1 MMKRTLLLLLGWAA
15 LTASAQT
22 DVTASYLRNYGF
34 DTGFHYKA
42 GATNEVKQEIKPIT
56 GWTAGFTVDYTIT
69 GIYQFGFAGTFNGA
83 TVPEKGYQDSEGGA
97 LALSTG
103 WGVEMTYS
111 QNVTLPAGTYTINAP
126 TYNGKNVTK
135 GKSLLAWVPQSGEAV
150 TSTLSGYPSKEWTL
164 DQITFTLTE
173 QTKGKIQIGYKSAE
187 NTGSGS
193 SANLLIDYVQILVK
207 SMADSK
213 AELNKTLQA
222 GNKLYADGSGQGA
235 DELKAALDRAQAAY
249 DNDQATLSEV
259 LGADE
264 ALKVAMETF
273 AWLNASATTP
283 FDCTDR
289 YLKNPSFEIDGTAGW
304 NVQGLST
311 QSNTYFTKK
320 DGTYYMEAWTSRGN
334 KIADVSISQVLK
346 GLPKGNY
353 RLQAGALHIQQS
365 GQGSV
370 INTGSAQR
378 GAYLYAGFSK
388 TLITA
393 MKTYQVTFSIVDEQG
408 EVEVGVMTENPTGNY
423 LCVDDFHLQYIG
435 EIGTSDIAKELQSLL
450 THAESYSSNGMQQPA
465 SESLSQAIEVA
476 RQALTGTGTDDGG
489 NTIYDEAALNAAH
502 EALTAAIATAE
513 ASVARYTAL
522 QERITYATKVLKWW
536 KDMPRKANAWNL
548 LDEANATAKE
558 QVVDYTLTDD
568 QLKAA
573 ATTLNNRIKAVDK
586 KIYCSGS
593 ACGSDSK
600 LQDNNNQ
607 WSHKRSYQSKHW
619 VLFWEKEYGDEVPS
633 AVPGILDTADKIF
646 EMYADKLGFITIN
659 QGKSKSDTYK
669 MIIRLFS
676 TSEWKAEGSGIDN
689 QIGMLSLSRWAY
701 TSRGGQTV
709 AHEIGHCFQYQV
721 HCDNNDWNGWM
732 YNWHSSTQNPFWE
745 MCAQWMA
752 YVYYPNKL
760 LNDNEWLWNSLNGM
774 HRHPLAGYLRYENF
788 FIQDLFVHKHGWDA
802 VGRLWNDCKDPE
814 DPFETY
820 MRTRMTGTTTQK
832 VSQLGDELWEWGAR
846 MTTFDLDP
854 IRSVGEGKASW
865 RSQTA
870 LTKDSEGYWWPEK
883 KDCIENYG
891 NNAIR
896 INAPARATTLY
907 VEFEGKAGAE
917 GYTAHSKLSSAG
929 WRIGFVAFKNDG
941 TRVYGDM
948 NRATY
953 NDAKHTIAFDCPA
966 GCSHVWLVVSAA
978 PTTYWTHNFTG
989 WIDNTEEQ
997 WPYRVKFYKTNVYG
1011 ETNNNGV
1018 PTGIE
1023 EHDEWRMANDES
1035 QQPNVYDLNGRIV
1048 RRGSTSLQGLPHG
1061 IYIVGG
1067 KKLVK

>member
-1 MMKRTLLLLLGWAA
+1 MMAA
-15 LTASAQT
+15 AQT
-22 DVTASYLRNYGF
+22 DVTASYLKNYRF
-34 DTGFHYKA
+34 DSDFHHTA
-42 GATNEVKQEIKPIT
+42 GQTTKVEKEIKAIP

-69 GIYQFGFAGTFNGA
+69 GIYQYGFAGTFNGGE
-83 TVPEKGYQDSEGGA
+83 VPAQGYQGSEGGA

-103 WGVEMTYS
+103 WGVEMTYA
-111 QNVTLPAGTYTINAP
+111 QNVTLPAGTYTISAP
-126 TYNGKNVTK
+126 TYNGKSATR
-135 GKSLLAWVPQSGEAV
+135 GQSRLAWIPRTGEAV
-150 TSTLSGYPSKEWTL
+150 ISDLSSYPSKTWTL

-173 QTKGKIQIGYKSAE
+173 ETQGKIQIGYKAAE

-193 SANLLIDYVQILVK
+193 SANLLIDYVQIFVK
-207 SMADSK
+207 SMDESK
-213 AELNKTLQA
+213 LELGKTLA
-222 GNKLYADGSGQGA
+222 TANTLYGDGSGRGA
-235 DELKAALDRAQAAY
+235 SDLKAAIDRAQTAY
-249 DNDQATLSEV
+249 DGSDTPLAEV
-259 LGADE
+259 LAADE
-264 ALKVAMETF
+264 ALKAAIETY
-273 AWLNASATTP
+273 AWLNASPNAP
-283 FDCTDR
+283 VDCTER
-289 YLKNPSFEIDGTAGW
+289 YIQNPSFEIDGTAGW
-304 NVQGLST
+304 SVLGMSIQTNSH
-311 QSNTYFTKK
+311 FTKK
-320 DGTYYMEAWTSRGN
+320 EGTNYMEAWTSRGS
-334 KIADVSISQVLK
+334 KISEASLSQVLK

-365 GQGSV
+365 GQGSTT
-370 INTGSAQR
+370 NTGSPQK

-393 MKTYQVTFSIVDEQG
+393 MKTYAVTFSIVDEHG
-408 EVEVGVMTENPTGNY
+408 EVEIGVTTENPTGNY

-435 EIGTSDIAKELQSLL
+435 EIGTSDIAKALQSLL

-465 SESLSQAIEVA
+465 SEGLSQAIEVA
-476 RQALTGTGTDDGG
+476 RQALTGTGTDDDG

-522 QERITYATKVLKWW
+522 QERITYATKVLEWW

-573 ATTLNNRIKAVDK
+573 VNTLNNRIKAVDK

-619 VLFWEKEYGDEVPS
+619 VLFWEKEYGDEVP
-633 AVPGILDTADKIF
+633 
-646 EMYADKLGFITIN
+646 
-659 QGKSKSDTYK
+659 SKSDTYK

-732 YNWHSSTQNPFWE
+732 YNWHESTQNPFWE

-752 YVYYPNKL
+752 YVFYPNKL

-820 MRTRMTGTTTQK
+820 MRTRMTGTTSQK
-832 VSQLGDELWEWGAR
+832 VSQLGDELWEWAAR

-854 IRSVGEGKASW
+854 IRSAGAGKASW
-865 RSQTA
+865 RKQTA
-870 LTKDSEGYWWPEK
+870 MTKDDDGYWWPEK

-896 INAPARATTLY
+896 LNAPGKAKTIY

-917 GYTAHSKLSSAG
+917 GYVAKNLTRAG
-929 WRIGFVAFKNDG
+929 WRVGFVAFKNDG
-941 TRVYGDM
+941 TRIYGDM
-948 NRATY
+948 NSATY
-953 NDAKHTIAFDCPA
+953 NDASRTIAFDCPA
-966 GCSHVWLVVSAA
+966 GCSYVWLVVSAA

-997 WPYRVKFYKTNVYG
+997 WPYRVKFYQTNVYG
-1011 ETNNNGV
+1011 ETNNNSL
-1018 PTGIE
+1018 PTSIS
-1023 EHDEWRMANDES
+1023 DMAGTQKAANGN
-1035 QQPNVYDLNGRIV
+1035 NVYDLQGRIV
-1048 RRGSTSLQGLPHG
+1048 RRGTTSLDGLPRG
-1061 IYIVGG
+1061 IYIAGG
-1067 KKLVK
+1067 RKVLKKD